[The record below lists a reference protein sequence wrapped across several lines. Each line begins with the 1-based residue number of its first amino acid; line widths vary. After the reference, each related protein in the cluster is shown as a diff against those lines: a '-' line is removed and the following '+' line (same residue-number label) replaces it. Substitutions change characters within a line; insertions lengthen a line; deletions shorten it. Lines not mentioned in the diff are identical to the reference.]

1 MTFYHSVLS
10 AVMYS
15 VWIQATSAVCMD
27 TEETL
32 SLVAKQWALLQYHTG
47 RLVLLAR
54 NGFHKRRSGEEK
66 FSQCKPGFCAQNL

>member
-1 MTFYHSVLS
+1 
-10 AVMYS
+10 
-15 VWIQATSAVCMD
+15 MD

-54 NGFHKRRSGEEK
+54 NGFHKRRSSHVVKGS
-66 FSQCKPGFCAQNL
+66 FRSASL